1 MSCATGNDTLT
12 AALRETLERTGTME
26 NIRAQ
31 LRTMV
36 MRCLNECLPSP
47 TSSDTL
53 PPLPALPI
61 ENVLINELILE
72 YLSFNG
78 YNQTLAVFTAECQTS
93 DFLGETFI
101 RTELGLLHKKSS
113 NNLAMLYDIVEAVK
127 VRTRKGRKGETR
139 GNESK
144 GAIID
149 SVGADGGIALH
160 DEEVREREER
170 SSKAVTI

>member
-1 MSCATGNDTLT
+1 MT

-26 NIRAQ
+26 NVRAQ

-36 MRCLNECLPSP
+36 LRCMTECLPSP

-53 PPLPALPI
+53 PPLPTQPI

-78 YNQTLAVFTAECQTS
+78 YYQTLSVFTVECKTS
-93 DFLGETFI
+93 DCDESLGVSFI
-101 RTELGLLHKKSS
+101 RNELGLDEKSP
-113 NNLAMLYDIVEAVK
+113 NNLAMLYEIVEAGK
-127 VRTRKGRKGETR
+127 VRARKGHNGKTR
-139 GNESK
+139 GGCVQ

-149 SVGADGGIALH
+149 GVGADGGIALH

-170 SSKAVTI
+170 SGKDHGT